1 MNMEARTA
9 SDREM
14 INRVGGMTAAGL
26 ASAAQ
31 LVDVTPFMT
40 IRIDQTAVVHPLVI
54 IARETEGRP
63 DGEPVRK
70 MFLTA
75 DDDPVLA
82 QLWDNDDD
90 AVFDS
95 L

>member
-1 MNMEARTA
+1 MNMKARTA

-31 LVDVTPFMT
+31 LIDVTPFMT

-54 IARETEGRP
+54 LAREAEGP

-90 AVFDS
+90 AVFDN

>member
-14 INRVGGMTAAGL
+14 INRVDGMTAAGL

-31 LVDVTPFMT
+31 LIDVTPFMT

-54 IARETEGRP
+54 IARETEGRR

>member
-9 SDREM
+9 SDKEM
-14 INRVGGMTAAGL
+14 INRVGMTAAGL

-31 LVDVTPFMT
+31 LIDVTPFMT
-40 IRIDQTAVVHPLVI
+40 IRIDQSAVFRPLVI
-54 IARETEGRP
+54 IAREPEGL
-63 DGEPVRK
+63 DAEPVRK

-90 AVFDS
+90 DVFDS

>member
-31 LVDVTPFMT
+31 LIDVTPFMT
-40 IRIDQTAVVHPLVI
+40 ITIDETATVRPLVI
-54 IARETEGRP
+54 IAREPEGP